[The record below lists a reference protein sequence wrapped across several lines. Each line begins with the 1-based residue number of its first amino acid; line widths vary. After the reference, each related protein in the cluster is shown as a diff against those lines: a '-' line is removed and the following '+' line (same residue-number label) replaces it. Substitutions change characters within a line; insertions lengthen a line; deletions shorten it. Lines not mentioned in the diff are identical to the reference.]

1 MATDN
6 RTRED
11 LLAEIEN
18 LRFRLDEAEETL
30 SAIGRGEVDAFV
42 VTGPEGEQVFTLK
55 GAEQP
60 YRVLV
65 ETMNEGAATLAA
77 DGTIL
82 YCNNRLATMLQ
93 VPLERLI
100 GTRLVSYVAPAHH
113 ALFSARLR
121 NCFHESAENEIA
133 MVTGT
138 GDFLPVLISCSE
150 LNLYG
155 SRGISAVVTDLTQQK
170 RNEQV
175 LASERLARAIIEQAG
190 EAIIVCDEGGS
201 IIRASQ
207 AAHEL
212 CGENPLLKPFNELF
226 HLRIIDSD
234 CLFSVATPLGG
245 GSFECVEVEFDRKD
259 GRIYHLLLNATPL
272 MSEQA
277 RIIGC
282 VVTLTDFTECK
293 QAEEALRESE
303 ERFRVAQEMSMDAF
317 TILTAVR
324 DELGAI
330 VDFRWVYVNPEAC
343 RILRRPPDEF
353 IGRRL
358 LELLPGNR
366 DQSDLFTHYVS
377 IVETGQPQDYELR
390 YQAEGIDGWFR
401 NMSVKLGDG
410 VAVCFADITER
421 KRAEEAISLHN
432 EILKGVNAVLS
443 AALSSRTESDLG
455 VACLEVVQALTKS
468 KFGFIGEINEN
479 CLEDIAISNPGW
491 DSCAGLD
498 PNGHRRPP
506 GNFKIHGLYGRVL
519 SDGKTL
525 FTNDPATHS
534 DSIGLPPGHPPLDA
548 FLGVPLISEGRTVG
562 MIAVANRP
570 AGYTT
575 VEQEIV
581 ETLAPAILE
590 AFMRKR
596 AEEELKKLNQELESR
611 VAERTEELAATIV
624 NLQVE
629 MAEREKL
636 EQQLMQS
643 QKMES
648 IGLLAGGVAHDFNN
662 LLTAIAGYGQIIKEN
677 IPGDDELLQESI
689 GQILAGSE
697 RAAELTRNLLT
708 FSRKQVMNRKPVK
721 VESIIHNAGKFI
733 RRVIGEDIEFR
744 TVHSG
749 SELIV
754 TADKGQLEQVLMNL
768 AVNSRDAML
777 HGGCLSISTREV
789 KVKEGSEA
797 LYDLS
802 APGRYAQISFADT
815 GTGIER
821 ATMER
826 IFEPFYTT
834 KEVGKGTGLGLSI
847 VYGIVKQHDGAILA
861 SSEPGKGTTFDIYL
875 PLIGGSETRQEIKPV
890 APAAGGSETLL
901 IAEDEVIVKIFLM
914 RTLERAGYRVIVA
927 SDGAEAVSR
936 FMEHDDISLVLT
948 DVIMPGKNGME
959 LLADIRGINPG
970 IKAIFLSGYTAE
982 IMHGKGIFEEGMDF
996 VMKPFSRE
1004 VLLRKVRD
1012 VLDRA

>member
-1 MATDN
+1 MDTDN

-11 LLAEIEN
+11 LLAELEN
-18 LRFRLDEAEETL
+18 LRFRLNEAEETL

-100 GTRLVSYVAPAHH
+100 GTRLDSYVAPAHH
-113 ALFSARLR
+113 AILSARLG
-121 NCFHESAENEIA
+121 NCFHGSAKNEIA
-133 MVTGT
+133 MVNGT
-138 GDFLPVLISCSE
+138 GDSLPVLISCSE

-190 EAIIVCDEGGS
+190 EAILVCDEGGS
-201 IIRASQ
+201 IIRASRV
-207 AAHEL
+207 AHEL
-212 CGENPLLKPFNELF
+212 CGEDPLLKPFDELF
-226 HLRIIDSD
+226 HLRISDSD

-245 GSFECVEVEFDRKD
+245 GSFESVEVEFDRKD

-272 MSEQA
+272 TSEQA

-282 VVTLTDFTECK
+282 VVTLTD
-293 QAEEALRESE
+293 
-303 ERFRVAQEMSMDAF
+303 
-317 TILTAVR
+317 
-324 DELGAI
+324 
-330 VDFRWVYVNPEAC
+330 
-343 RILRRPPDEF
+343 
-353 IGRRL
+353 
-358 LELLPGNR
+358 
-366 DQSDLFTHYVS
+366 
-377 IVETGQPQDYELR
+377 
-390 YQAEGIDGWFR
+390 
-401 NMSVKLGDG
+401 
-410 VAVCFADITER
+410 ITER
-421 KRAEEAISLHN
+421 KCAEEAISLHN

-455 VACLEVVQALTKS
+455 VACLEVAQALTKS
-468 KFGFIGEINEN
+468 NFGFIGEIKEN

-491 DSCAGLD
+491 DACAGLD

-506 GNFKIHGLYGRVL
+506 GNFRIHGLYGRVL

-548 FLGVPLISEGRTVG
+548 FLGVPLISEGRTMG

-596 AEEELKKLNQELESR
+596 AEEGLKKLNQELESR

-629 MAEREKL
+629 MAERDKL

-662 LLTAIAGYGQIIKEN
+662 LLTGIDGYGQIIKEN
-677 IPGDDELLQESI
+677 IPADDELLQESI
-689 GQILAGSE
+689 GQILACSE
-697 RAAELTRNLLT
+697 RATELTKNLLT
-708 FSRKQVMNRKPVK
+708 FSRKQVMNRKPVGI
-721 VESIIHNAGKFI
+721 ESIIHNAGKFI

-749 SELIV
+749 GELIV

-797 LYDLS
+797 LYGLS

-815 GTGIER
+815 GTGIEH

-875 PLIGGSETRQEIKPV
+875 PLIGGSETKQEMKSV
-890 APAAGGSETLL
+890 APAAGGTETLL
-901 IAEDEVIVKIFLM
+901 IAEDEVLVKIFLM

-982 IMHGKGIFEEGMDF
+982 IMHGKGIFEEGMDY